1 MQGLVNRLT
10 NHNKKTFPVM
20 SLRDSNHKL
29 VCFVT
34 VCFGENDNY
43 SHEYEIC
50 IYLHH
55 IGDTQNQIQHDE
67 IYMSKLKVRT
77 D

>member
-1 MQGLVNRLT
+1 
-10 NHNKKTFPVM
+10 M

-29 VCFVT
+29 VFVT

-55 IGDTQNQIQHDE
+55 IGDMQNQIQHDE

>member
-1 MQGLVNRLT
+1 MLC
-10 NHNKKTFPVM
+10 HC
-20 SLRDSNHKL
+20 DSNPKL
-29 VCFVT
+29 VYFVT
-34 VCFGENDNY
+34 VCFGENNNY

-50 IYLHH
+50 IYLQH
-55 IGDTQNQIQHDE
+55 IGDTQNQIQRDE

>member
-1 MQGLVNRLT
+1 MVQGLVNPAY
-10 NHNKKTFPVM
+10 KPQWKP
-20 SLRDSNHKL
+20 SL
-29 VCFVT
+29 F
-34 VCFGENDNY
+34 CFGEKDNY